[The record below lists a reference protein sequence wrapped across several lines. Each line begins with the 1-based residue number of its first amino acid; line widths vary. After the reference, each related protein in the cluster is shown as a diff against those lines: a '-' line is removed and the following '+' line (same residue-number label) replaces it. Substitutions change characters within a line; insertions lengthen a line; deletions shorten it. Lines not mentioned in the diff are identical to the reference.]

1 MRIRTSI
8 ASTTLAAIFWSAPA
22 FAQQHI
28 ADPAAIQQAMTD
40 QQATDAAN
48 RALVLKTLDRQ
59 DARELADRMG
69 LDLVQANAAVN
80 HLTSDQLAQLAE
92 TARTIN
98 GDLSGGAQT
107 LVISVTTLL
116 LIIII
121 VLLVAD

>member
-28 ADPAAIQQAMTD
+28 ADPAAIQQAVTD

-48 RALVLKTLDRQ
+48 RAIVLKTLDRQ

-69 LDLVQANAAVN
+69 LDMVQANAAVN
-80 HLTSDQLAQLAE
+80 RLTSDQLAQLAE